1 MQYKRLTLLCGHY
14 GSGKTNIAVNLAL
27 SLKQRY
33 PDVALADL
41 DIVNPYFRTA
51 DARTVLEENGIQLI
65 ASEFANSNLDMPTV
79 APEVM
84 SVFCKTDGV
93 VIFDVGGDDAGACV
107 LGCLAGG
114 IRQRA
119 YTMLYVVNAY
129 RALTQ
134 TPQEAAAICR
144 EIETA
149 CRLRATAVVNN
160 SHLQQETTSG
170 TVLRAAPFGIETA
183 RLLSLPLLYHTA
195 PEEIAGE
202 LEGKLTPV
210 RPVKV
215 RVRPPWS
222 GN

>member
-1 MQYKRLTLLCGHY
+1 MGSAKLTILCGHY
-14 GSGKTNIAVNLAL
+14 GCGKTNLAL
-27 SLKQRY
+27 DL
-33 PDVALADL
+33 ALEAAGQGRQVVVADL
-41 DIVNPYFRTA
+41 DLVNPYFRSS
-51 DARTVLEENGIQLI
+51 DYRELLEANGIKV
-65 ASEFANSNLDMPTV
+65 V
-79 APEVM
+79 APVYAGTTLDLPAIAPQLTALPDADCDE
-84 SVFCKTDGV
+84 